1 MSHRLLSR
9 LASAS
14 LVGASGLAS
23 SLAFAHEG
31 HGLEAASHWHA
42 TDVFGPVVGAVAI
55 GIALWF
61 TRGGK

>member
-1 MSHRLLSR
+1 MSHRLISR

-14 LVGASGLAS
+14 LAAAS
-23 SLAFAHEG
+23 SLALAHEG

-42 TDVFGPVVGAVAI
+42 TDVFGLVVGAAAI
-55 GIALWF
+55 SIALWF